1 MNERSSIT
9 TEKPTSS
16 RKTASGSAAKAARY
30 TSNDVRRP
38 PVSTGERERMIAVK
52 AYYRA
57 EHRGFAP
64 GHELED
70 WCEAEMEINRQLGR
84 E

>member
-9 TEKPTSS
+9 TEKPSFS
-16 RKTASGSAAKAARY
+16 RQGASGSAAKAG
-30 TSNDVRRP
+30 RRSGIN
-38 PVSTGERERMIAVK
+38 PVSTEERERMIAMA

-64 GHELED
+64 GGELED